1 MHSEGHIGLGLL
13 LYAPIAFVLTLSD
26 MMSVMAYGM
35 VCATFF
41 SYAPDFDLWLP
52 YVAHRG
58 ATHTFLGGVVAGL
71 GSAVIALLLA
81 VQGALSVPPSLLNLL
96 GVAGFAFG
104 IAFLGVV
111 SHLVGDVLTPMGIRP
126 FRPWSA
132 RSYSLELVYASDE
145 EANERLS
152 YLGAV
157 SLTLAIVAGVMAR
170 DGGFTGLF

>member
-13 LYAPIAFVLTLSD
+13 LYAPVAFVLTRSE
-26 MMSVMAYGM
+26 MMGVMAFGM

-52 YVAHRG
+52 YVSHRG
-58 ATHTFLGGVVAGL
+58 ATHTVLGGVVAGL
-71 GSAVIALLLA
+71 GSAVLAVILA
-81 VQGALSVPPSLLNLL
+81 VQGVLSVNATLVNLL

-104 IAFLGVV
+104 ISLLGVL

-126 FRPWSA
+126 FRPWSD
-132 RSYSLELVYASDE
+132 RKYSLELVYASDE
-145 EANERLS
+145 EANEQLS

-157 SLTLAIVAGVMAR
+157 ALTLAIVGGVLTR
-170 DGGFTGLF
+170 NGGFTTPF